1 MLLTGG
7 EIALYLAIAS
17 LLLTAGTLLSMK
29 KPKAAPL
36 DDFLGSSA
44 TMGAYIPLVI
54 GRERVAPVF
63 LWVEDATTFA
73 DFGGSPDTPPE
84 LGKGGGGVPEP
95 PQIWERAIH
104 AICVGPASKLSK
116 IWQNGELIWSGE
128 ISPTSHPSGSSVTL
142 QNAQGSSQSEGTFRI
157 YWGFRDDPL
166 LSGPPALSRFPLATK
181 IVWENKNLG
190 QSRNWPRL
198 EYEVTCPCYS
208 QIASTSSETP
218 LTGDRSNP
226 SYGRWYFETIQ
237 DNPFRRRGYSFAGDY
252 QGSVVGYAA
261 SLLSGVSWP
270 DRSSG
275 SSIVLSAHSYTQAE
289 RKLVVMDRLVASTN
303 QTNLNFFTEQQIWG
317 VGQIAGGVGVTY
329 GYQRNDALAKLFP
342 VGGIVSVYCLDNTSL
357 PGLFTQNGVWK
368 HFWITKVNNVTG
380 IYSTSV
386 ATNQAVLAQTVNGA
400 FRYSAGYVEVFLGPE
415 VASDYIVQSG
425 ENISLPTSVSGI
437 TSPSIFCYVSP
448 CSTLGTDGINPI
460 HMVDQL
466 LFAKYPYGAGR
477 DRSKFDTGSIE
488 QAAELM
494 QKEKIRGSIAIF
506 DGEGL
511 ESALSPIL
519 QDAGLM
525 IAWDVSVGKYVF
537 RMIRYEEAGL
547 NIPKDLILKEPAMT
561 AVQGDRP
568 IDVIA
573 FTYKDRDRNYR
584 EVPIKIIDSGQIA
597 EYETQRAQKVPV
609 EITKDRDS
617 ISRIAPRRQQ
627 EGLTNLSSFNFE
639 MNHGCQMAVPGSR
652 FRVTELEGDG
662 IQFLVMNV
670 RRFLNSSK
678 VEIEALVD
686 TYNQPDSFGLAD
698 EEGLPALTV
707 TGASATEVVP
717 ALLDFQAFELP
728 FGSEISLAF
737 LASRASSKIVK
748 SAVWGS
754 RDGTAYTFL
763 GDGVLAVRGTL
774 AQELPATTAMIHEGP
789 VPIVADLQEDLAQID
804 DLTLEPAA
812 WRSGRQLMLI
822 GNEIIFLKNG
832 YPDELVGLIRGRFG
846 TSPAT
851 YAAGTPFYIVP
862 YHRLTGT
869 KSLMYAAGST
879 VYYKGQA
886 ASMLRSSDIT
896 LIDAKTIT
904 VSGKAFTPMK
914 PAGLRLESFKTSY
927 PAYGGPLKIVWCY
940 ESDEFPNTG
949 LGMQPLGNAVGLS
962 GIQGYFQVTLIDG
975 TSLNKIAVFTTEEN
989 EVVMSDLY
997 RGDLGLETISSWII
1011 EVTHVHGAYT
1021 SEKSSLTLYPA

>member
-63 LWVEDATTFA
+63 LWVEDATSFN

-208 QIASTSSETP
+208 QIASSSSETP
-218 LTGDRSNP
+218 LTGNRSKP
-226 SYGRWYFETIQ
+226 AYFEWYQETIN
-237 DNPFRRRGYSFAGDY
+237 DSPFRLRGYSPGNP
-252 QGSVVGYAA
+252 SLGYAA
-261 SLLSGVSWP
+261 TVLPSITFNTA
-270 DRSSG
+270 SSYNT
-275 SSIVLSAHSYTQAE
+275 IILSAHSYLQSQ
-289 RKLVVMDRLVASTN
+289 RKLVVMDRIFENTN
-303 QTNLNFFTEQQIWG
+303 QTNLNNTNGRLIWG
-317 VGQIAGGVGVTY
+317 AGSSNSGGVNIGF
-329 GYQRNDALAKLFP
+329 QRTDAIAALFP
-342 VGGIVSVYCLDNTSL
+342 SGGIVSVYCLDSSQL
-357 PGLFTQNGVWK
+357 PGLFSQNGVWK
-368 HFWITKVNNVTG
+368 HFWISKTNKVAG
-380 IYSTSV
+380 SFGSSTSSNV
-386 ATNQAVLAQTVNGA
+386 AVLSQSYLGIPI
-400 FRYSAGYVEVFLGPE
+400 YSAGYVEVFLGPE
-415 VASDYIVQSG
+415 VSPEYIAQPDN
-425 ENISLPTSVSGI
+425 NISLPTDVSVIS
-437 TSPSIFCYVSP
+437 SPSIFCYVSP
-448 CSTLGTDGINPI
+448 CSTEGTDGVNPI

-466 LFAKYPYGAGR
+466 LFAKFPYGAGR
-477 DRSKFDTGSIE
+477 DRSKFDTRSIE
-488 QAAELM
+488 AAAEQM
-494 QKEKIRGSIAIF
+494 QTEKIRGSIAIF

>member
-1 MLLTGG
+1 MLATGG

-116 IWQNGELIWSGE
+116 IWQNGELIWDGA
-128 ISPTSHPSGSSVTL
+128 ITPATHPSGSAVTL

-181 IVWENKNLG
+181 IVWESKNLG

-208 QIASTSSETP
+208 QITSSAFETP
-218 LTGDRSNP
+218 LTGNKSEP
-226 SYGRWYFETIQ
+226 AYGNWYFDTI
-237 DNPFRRRGYSFAGDY
+237 DSNSFTFRGYSPAGVA
-252 QGSVVGYAA
+252 QGQAVGYQA
-261 SLLSGVSWP
+261 SLFSGISW
-270 DRSSG
+270 SQAQAG
-275 SSIVLSAHSYTQAE
+275 SAMILSALEYVQSE
-289 RKLVVMDRLVASTN
+289 RKLKIVDRLFRNTN
-303 QTNLNFFTEQQIWG
+303 QTNLTNLNQRNIWG
-317 VGQIAGGVGVTY
+317 VSGSSE
-329 GYQRNDALAKLFP
+329 GYQRVDALAPLFP
-342 VGGIVSVYCLDNTSL
+342 VGGIVGVYCLDANSL
-357 PGLFTQNGVWK
+357 PGLFTQNGIWK
-368 HFWITKVNNVTG
+368 YFWIVKANVLQGSYNIPGTNIVSQNVNSFSYT
-380 IYSTSV
+380 
-386 ATNQAVLAQTVNGA
+386 
-400 FRYSAGYVEVFLGPE
+400 SAGFLEIFLGPE
-415 VASDYIVQSG
+415 VDSEYLTQSG
-425 ENISLPTSVSGI
+425 ENISLPTDVSTI
-437 TSPSIFCYVSP
+437 TPSMFCYVSP
-448 CSTLGTDGINPI
+448 CSTVGTDGINPI

-466 LFAKYPYGAGR
+466 LFAKFPYGAGR

-698 EEGLPALTV
+698 ETGLPPLTV
-707 TGASATEVVP
+707 TGASTTEVVP

-737 LASRASSKIVK
+737 LTSRASSKIVK

-789 VPIVADLQEDLAQID
+789 VPIVADLQADLAQID

-822 GNEIIFLKNG
+822 GDEIIFLKNG

-962 GIQGYFQVTLIDG
+962 GVQGYFQVTLVDG

-997 RGDLGLETISSWII
+997 RGDLGLETLSSWII